1 VEACGQGGFRFVVVL
16 HKANSPS
23 LARGTDLAMTPGG
36 AEEPSLAVGV
46 ERRRRASR
54 AAAAGEEASQSA
66 PLLADVVR
74 PMPRRKLV
82 HKMDN
87 AAVTL
92 PMAHRTVFRP
102 GIIYPWLRLL
112 VWIRVGI
119 YFFGGNTID
128 VLLRRSSL
136 QRRAVRLRRLFE
148 AAGGSFGKLA
158 QQLAIRADLLPYA
171 YCAEL
176 SKMLDQ
182 APAFPTA
189 EAVAIIERE
198 LNRPLGEVFE
208 IFDPEPIASTSI
220 ACVYQAKLRS
230 GEHVAVKVRRPD
242 IGRKLSGDLRALDWL
257 LVSAE
262 ALTIVRA
269 GLTRRFRQELWKTL
283 MGELNFRAEARYT
296 EMFRLRT
303 RNSSDVITTRKVYF
317 EYSTEQVLVKD
328 LASGVWMWEL
338 MAAVDQDDKEFLAK
352 VADMGID
359 PKSLASKLLRA
370 VHHDVLEE
378 LFFHADPHPGNI
390 VVQPNNGLCFIDFG
404 AVERFST
411 QTRNAWRELHHHL
424 ANEDVGRMVSAL
436 ITLAGPLPPI
446 DVDRFVKAIE
456 AIFTDWVFAIK
467 SPDAEW
473 WERSSAANWL
483 RYIAVA
489 QEFGVPVALE
499 TIQFFR
505 ATVLYDSIAIRL
517 NKDIDIAREWK
528 VYTESAGKA
537 ARKRTQKLI
546 RKRLNGL
553 TKMDYLRFEQ
563 ALDMASQFLFKIQ
576 RSADIPTVEFRNIAG
591 KISYTIS
598 LLLRLGLMGML
609 AGGVALIVDQVAERL
624 FGHTIVW
631 SSMLESMMSYRMVQL
646 ILLVVAVVIVRR
658 IVIRLNDPDVFR

>member
-1 VEACGQGGFRFVVVL
+1 
-16 HKANSPS
+16 
-23 LARGTDLAMTPGG
+23 MTPAGPERSER
-36 AEEPSLAVGV
+36 ALRAGV
-46 ERRRRASR
+46 ERWDQTSES
-54 AAAAGEEASQSA
+54 AAVGEEPSQSA
-66 PLLADVVR
+66 PLHTDVIR

-102 GIIYPWLRLL
+102 GIFYPWLRLL
-112 VWIRVGI
+112 IWMRVCI
-119 YFFGGNTID
+119 YFFGGNAID
-128 VLLRRSSL
+128 VLFRRASL
-136 QRRAVRLRRLFE
+136 QRQAVRLRRLFE

-158 QQLAIRADLLPYA
+158 QQLAVRADLLPYA

-182 APAFPTA
+182 APAFPAA
-189 EAVAIIERE
+189 EAVSIIERD
-198 LNRPLGEVFE
+198 LKRPLAEVFE
-208 IFDPEPIASTSI
+208 IFDPAPIGSTSI

-230 GEHVAVKVRRPD
+230 GERVAVKVRRPD

-257 LVSAE
+257 LISAE
-262 ALTIVRA
+262 ALTIVRS
-269 GLTRRFRQELWKTL
+269 GLTRRLRQELWKTL
-283 MGELNFRAEARYT
+283 MGELNFRDEARYT

-303 RNSSDVITTRKVYF
+303 RNCSDFITTRKVYF

-352 VADMGID
+352 VAEMGIE

-390 VVQPNNGLCFIDFG
+390 VVQPNNELCFIDFG
-404 AVERFST
+404 AVGRFST

-424 ANEDVGRMVSAL
+424 VNEDIGRMVNAL
-436 ITLAGPLPPI
+436 VTLACPLPPI

-473 WERSSAANWL
+473 WERSSATNWL

-517 NKDIDIAREWK
+517 NKDIDIAHEWK

-546 RKRLNGL
+546 RKRLTGL

-591 KISYTIS
+591 KISYTMS
-598 LLLRLGLMGML
+598 LLLRLGLLGIL
-609 AGGVALIVDQVAERL
+609 AGGVALIVDQVAERI
-624 FGHTIVW
+624 FGYTIAW
-631 SSMLESMMSYRMVQL
+631 SSTLESIMSYRLVQL
-646 ILLVVAVVIVRR
+646 ILLVFAVVLMRR
-658 IVIRLNDPDVFR
+658 IIIRLNDPDMTR